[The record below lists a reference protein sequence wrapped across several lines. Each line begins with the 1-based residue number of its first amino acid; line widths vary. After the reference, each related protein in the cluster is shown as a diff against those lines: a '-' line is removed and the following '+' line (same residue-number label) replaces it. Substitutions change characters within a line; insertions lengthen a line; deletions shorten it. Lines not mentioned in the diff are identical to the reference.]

1 MLFCLFLVTK
11 FVFANLIN
19 EDLEAVIRLHVQSVQ
34 MSDFVDLD
42 AGRALQVLLLPL
54 LSDGVLVTE
63 DEVHLETNQKN
74 N

>member
-34 MSDFVDLD
+34 MSDFVGLD